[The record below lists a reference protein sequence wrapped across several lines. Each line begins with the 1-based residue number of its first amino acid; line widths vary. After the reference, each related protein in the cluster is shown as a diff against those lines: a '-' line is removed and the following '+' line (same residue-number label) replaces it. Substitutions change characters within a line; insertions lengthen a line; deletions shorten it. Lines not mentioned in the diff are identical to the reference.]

1 MNYKTIHQWL
11 LDLCEKSQQR
21 GNADFTNEVLGIISL
36 LDQDWENYNQMKQ
49 DRHNDQQIIEAQQ
62 KAMSEEGYNVEIKHK
77 ILSKPVFKYD

>member
-11 LDLCEKSQQR
+11 LDLCGKSQER
-21 GNADFTNEVLGIISL
+21 GNAEFTNEVLGIISL

-62 KAMSEEGYNVEIKHK
+62 KAMSKEGYKAEIVHK
-77 ILSKPVFKYD
+77 VFSNPVLK